1 MTRSN
6 SPRPRAAS
14 SYILRALLLALA
26 ATLIPMTLPA
36 AAQSSDDAMAPAQES
51 TAQSQDQD
59 QDKDKKDQERIAEEK
74 EEETPEVG
82 ETIVVTARKRKEDVQ
97 KVPVA
102 VTVQTGEQLEEAGA
116 QDLADLQEDVPNLS
130 IYSGRNQST
139 TLTVFLR
146 GIGQAD
152 PLWGVDPGVGLYF
165 DDVYIAR
172 PQGALLDVFDVQRIE
187 VLRGPQ
193 GTLYGKN
200 TIGGAIRYVSKPL
213 TDALEGKIAI
223 TPGSYNNQDVTA
235 SVGGALVPGK
245 LRARVALASLKHD
258 GYGTN
263 LYTGE
268 DVSDKD
274 TQAGRISLEWLP
286 TDDLTFQLSYDKT
299 QDNSNPKGLTRLA
312 ANPFCPLFL
321 GQACPPLE
329 DNFDTQSGL
338 APLNGTDS
346 SGSALHIEWRTN
358 PAWTIKSIT
367 SYRETSSENN
377 IDFDTTPAPIAD
389 VAATYYDHQA
399 TQELQFIYDGGGRL
413 NGVLGAY
420 YFNGTAGGR
429 VLNNFL
435 NVLFGSTEGS
445 VGTKSYALFGEGNY
459 SLTPK
464 LTLNVGLRAT
474 QEKKH
479 AIAYNVGFTDAT
491 FTTINAVTA
500 DFDKEKTFDSL
511 APKIGL
517 NYQFTPNVMGYV
529 TGTRGFKSG
538 GYNVRAQA
546 TAFPRSAEPFDDEVL
561 TVGEVG
567 MKSILADRTLRFNVA
582 AFYGDYT
589 DIQVSTFTAYDSNG
603 DGVENAFFGDFLNAG
618 DATVKGVETEW
629 DWTPQAVSWFGI
641 SGNLSYLDAKP
652 KNFLDLNNDGFVDT
666 QVITNAPKLTGTLRL
681 NFNHVLWSG
690 LFTASAGVSHR
701 DESTLTNEGG
711 PDPNNPTQPLE
722 PIIQPSYET
731 YDAWVSWLSPA
742 AKWRVGVVGRNL
754 SDEGYLTNGYN
765 IPVLGILQGSYG
777 APRTVLT
784 TLEYRF

>member
-14 SYILRALLLALA
+14 SFILRALLLALA
-26 ATLIPMTLPA
+26 ATVALAPLPA
-36 AAQSSDDAMAPAQES
+36 AAQAADNSMAQGTDQAKDQS
-51 TAQSQDQD
+51 QSQD
-59 QDKDKKDQERIAEEK
+59 KKKDQETAAEK
-74 EEETPEVG
+74 EKAEETPTVG

-102 VTVQTGEQLEEAGA
+102 VTVQSGEQLEEAGA
-116 QDLADLQEDVPNLS
+116 QDISELQEDVPNLS

-223 TPGSYNNQDVTA
+223 TPGSYSNQDVTA

-245 LRARVALASLKHD
+245 LRARIALASLKHD

-263 LYTGE
+263 LFTGT

-299 QDNSNPKGLTRLA
+299 RDDSNPKGLTRLA

-321 GQACPPLE
+321 GQACPPLAHH
-329 DNFDTQSGL
+329 FDTQSGL

-346 SGSALHIEWRTN
+346 SGSAMHIEWRAN
-358 PAWTIKSIT
+358 PAWTFKSIS

-399 TQELQFIYDGGGRL
+399 TQEFQALFDNGGRL

-435 NVLFGSTEGS
+435 NLLFGSTEGS
-445 VGTKSYALFGEGNY
+445 VGTESYALFGEGNY

-464 LTLNVGLRAT
+464 LTLTLGLRAT
-474 QEKKH
+474 KEKKH
-479 AIAYNVGFTDAT
+479 GIAYNVGFTDAT

-511 APKIGL
+511 SPKVSL
-517 NYQFTPNVMGYV
+517 SYQFNPNVMGYV

-546 TAFPRSAEPFDDEVL
+546 TAFPRSAEPFKDEVL
-561 TVGEVG
+561 TVGEAG
-567 MKSILADRTLRFNVA
+567 IKSVLLDRSLRFNVA
-582 AFYGDYT
+582 TFYGDYT

-629 DWTPQAVSWFGI
+629 DWAPQALSWFGI

-652 KNFLDLNNDGFVDT
+652 TKFLDLNDDGFVDT
-666 QVITNAPKLTGTLRL
+666 QVITNAPKFTGTLRL
-681 NFNHVLWSG
+681 NFDHTLWGG

-711 PDPNNPTQPLE
+711 PDPSNPTQALQ
-722 PIIQPSYET
+722 PIIQPAYET
-731 YDAWVSWLSPA
+731 YDAWVSWLSA
-742 AKWRVGVVGRNL
+742 DAKWRVGVVGRNL